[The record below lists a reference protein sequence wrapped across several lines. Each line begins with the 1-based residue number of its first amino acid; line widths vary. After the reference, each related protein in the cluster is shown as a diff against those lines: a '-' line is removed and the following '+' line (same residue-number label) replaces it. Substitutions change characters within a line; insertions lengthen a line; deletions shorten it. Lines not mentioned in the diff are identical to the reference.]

1 MKKQKKKHHNH
12 IFGKT
17 TLIKKLLAFYL
28 VIVVVS
34 FYFMIAFGR
43 SYIYNQVLEE
53 TANSLD
59 GAANRLVN
67 SVLATTDYD
76 EKKLQELRPSFDVAA
91 KASNCQILIIRENG
105 DIILDTEKYV
115 GEPYYNVIEH
125 NQSEFLHQKQTY
137 DYTLGG
143 YLSTTCLCIN
153 TPLRHSDQFHGYL
166 IFAHGDSFITS
177 RSDYYYGILLTV
189 YYIVIGLLLLTYI
202 GLYFFCFI
210 PLKKL
215 RAGSKDFAIGR
226 DNPPIIIHSNDE
238 YGEMAQTLN
247 VLGKELSKFDE
258 YQRKFLSNISHDFRS
273 PLTSIRG
280 YLQAFKDGVIP
291 PDETDKY
298 IDIIISETDRLTKLT
313 NQIIDLNN
321 YDKDNILLDISSFD
335 IHETIHRSID
345 TLQGLALKRHI
356 GFNTDLYSEMSSEG
370 TTQVVAGNSGKY
382 VGEPLYVDGDQE
394 KIHQVLVNLIENA
407 IKFSY
412 EDTII
417 YIRTSVKKNK
427 VFISVRDT
435 GIGIPKDDLNS
446 IWDRFYKSDHSR
458 GKDKSGTGL
467 GLSICKEII
476 TAHKETIDVVS
487 TEGAGS
493 TFSFRLPL
501 SQG

>member
-1 MKKQKKKHHNH
+1 MKKQKKKRRIH

-34 FYFMIAFGR
+34 FYFMLAVGQG
-43 SYIYNQVLEE
+43 YIYDQVLEE
-53 TANSLD
+53 TATSLE
-59 GAANRLVN
+59 GAADRLVN
-67 SVLATTDYD
+67 AVLAGKEYD
-76 EKKLQELRPSFDVAA
+76 EKRLLELRPSFDVAA
-91 KASNCQILIIRENG
+91 KASNCQILIIREDG

-115 GEPYYNVIEH
+115 SKPYYNVIEH
-125 NQSEFLHQKQTY
+125 KEAAFLHQKITY
-137 DYTLGG
+137 DYTIGG
-143 YLSTTCLCIN
+143 YLSSPCLCVN
-153 TPLRHSDQFHGYL
+153 TPLRHSDEFHGYL
-166 IFAHGDSFITS
+166 IFSHADGNITS

-291 PDETDKY
+291 AEEADKY

-313 NQIIDLNN
+313 NEIIDLNS
-321 YDKDNILLDISSFD
+321 YDKNNILLDVVSFD

-345 TLQGLALKRHI
+345 TLQGLAIKRRI
-356 GFNTDLYSEMSSEG
+356 AFNTDLCTEG
-370 TTQVVAGNSGKY
+370 
-382 VGEPLYVDGDQE
+382 PLFVDGDKE
-394 KIHQVLVNLIENA
+394 KIHQVLVNLMENA

-417 YIRTSVKKNK
+417 YIRTSVKKSK

-501 SQG
+501 SRK

>member
-1 MKKQKKKHHNH
+1 
-12 IFGKT
+12 
-17 TLIKKLLAFYL
+17 
-28 VIVVVS
+28 
-34 FYFMIAFGR
+34 
-43 SYIYNQVLEE
+43 
-53 TANSLD
+53 
-59 GAANRLVN
+59 
-67 SVLATTDYD
+67 
-76 EKKLQELRPSFDVAA
+76 
-91 KASNCQILIIRENG
+91 
-105 DIILDTEKYV
+105 
-115 GEPYYNVIEH
+115 
-125 NQSEFLHQKQTY
+125 
-137 DYTLGG
+137 
-143 YLSTTCLCIN
+143 
-153 TPLRHSDQFHGYL
+153 
-166 IFAHGDSFITS
+166 
-177 RSDYYYGILLTV
+177 
-189 YYIVIGLLLLTYI
+189 
-202 GLYFFCFI
+202 
-210 PLKKL
+210 
-215 RAGSKDFAIGR
+215 
-226 DNPPIIIHSNDE
+226 
-238 YGEMAQTLN
+238 
-247 VLGKELSKFDE
+247 FDE

-394 KIHQVLVNLIENA
+394 KIHQVLVNLMENA

-417 YIRTSVKKNK
+417 HIRTSVKKNK

>member
-1 MKKQKKKHHNH
+1 MKKQKKKRRIH

-34 FYFMIAFGR
+34 FYFMLAVGQG
-43 SYIYNQVLEE
+43 YIYDQVLEE
-53 TANSLD
+53 TATSLE
-59 GAANRLVN
+59 GAAERLVN
-67 SVLATTDYD
+67 SVLAGREYD
-76 EKKLQELRPSFDVAA
+76 EKRLLELRPSFDVAA
-91 KASNCQILIIRENG
+91 KASNCQILIIREDG

-115 GEPYYNVIEH
+115 SKPYYNVIEH
-125 NQSEFLHQKQTY
+125 KEAAFLHQKLTY
-137 DYTLGG
+137 DYTIGG
-143 YLSTTCLCIN
+143 YLSTSCLCVN
-153 TPLRHSDQFHGYL
+153 TPLRHSDKFHGYL
-166 IFAHGDSFITS
+166 IFSHADGNITS

-291 PDETDKY
+291 AEEADKY

-313 NQIIDLNN
+313 NEIIDLNS
-321 YDKDNILLDISSFD
+321 YDKNNILLDVVSFD

-345 TLQGLALKRHI
+345 TLQGLAIKRRI
-356 GFNTDLYSEMSSEG
+356 AFNTDLCTEG
-370 TTQVVAGNSGKY
+370 
-382 VGEPLYVDGDQE
+382 PLFVDGDKE
-394 KIHQVLVNLIENA
+394 KIHQVLVNLMENA

-417 YIRTSVKKNK
+417 YIRTSVKKSK

-501 SQG
+501 SRK

>member
-1 MKKQKKKHHNH
+1 MKKQKKKRHIH

-34 FYFMIAFGR
+34 FYFMIAFGQ
-43 SYIYNQVLEE
+43 SYVYNQVLEE
-53 TANSLD
+53 TAHSLK
-59 GAANRLVN
+59 GAAGRLVN
-67 SVLATTDYD
+67 SVLATTRYD
-76 EKKLQELRPSFDVAA
+76 EEKLLEMRTSFDVAA
-91 KASNCQILIIRENG
+91 KASNCQILIIREDG

-115 GEPYYNVIEH
+115 SEPYYNVIKN
-125 NQSEFLHQKQTY
+125 NQAEFLHQRQAY

-143 YLSTTCLCIN
+143 YLSMSCLCIN
-153 TPLRHSDQFHGYL
+153 TPLRHSELFHGYL
-166 IFAHGDSFITS
+166 VFAYGDSLITN
-177 RSDYYYGILLTV
+177 RSDYYYSILLTV

-273 PLTSIRG
+273 PLTSIKG

-291 PDETDKY
+291 ADEADKY
-298 IDIIISETDRLTKLT
+298 IDIIISETERLTKLT
-313 NQIIDLNN
+313 NQIIDLNS
-321 YDKDNILLDISSFD
+321 YDKDNILLDITSFD

-345 TLQGLALKRHI
+345 TLQGLAIKRHI
-356 GFNTDLYSEMSSEG
+356 GFYTDLYTGTSSDKSVSE
-370 TTQVVAGNSGKY
+370 AGRFFGQQ
-382 VGEPLYVDGDQE
+382 GWEPLYVDGDKE
-394 KIHQVLVNLIENA
+394 KIHQVLVNLMENA

-412 EDTII
+412 EDTAIH
-417 YIRTSVKKNK
+417 IRTSVKENK
-427 VFISVRDT
+427 VFISVRDM

-467 GLSICKEII
+467 GLSICREII
-476 TAHKETIDVVS
+476 SAHKETIDVVS

-493 TFSFRLPL
+493 TFSFGLPL